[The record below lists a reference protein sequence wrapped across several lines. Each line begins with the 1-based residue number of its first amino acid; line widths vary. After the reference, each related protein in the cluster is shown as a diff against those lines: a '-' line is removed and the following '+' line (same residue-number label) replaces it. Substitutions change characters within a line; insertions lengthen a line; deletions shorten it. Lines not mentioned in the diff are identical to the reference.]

1 MSKSEL
7 AKSAFMAGIAYAVE
21 RGGDSGFATLAFEDW
36 YREYM
41 RKRGVF
47 NERDERAER
56 EDERNRVAFKRET
69 VYQDQPAQPPGAFT
83 PINNLGLTA
92 TQIERR
98 ERKPPGPV
106 DMSQDYEGVYHRFD
120 GDRRAELLGDKEPP
134 PKREADYWDAL
145 ADQEATDAWL
155 AARDGGDE

>member
-1 MSKSEL
+1 MTSLLEYLEDKQRFPIEVQAIVLASVRFAVDASKNAYQNGGVPNEDEIADMIEHDFTSFV
-7 AKSAFMAGIAYAVE
+7 SAEMVADIL
-21 RGGDSGFATLAFEDW
+21 RMT
-36 YREYM
+36 
-41 RKRGVF
+41 GVL
-47 NERDERAER
+47 NERDMSAER
-56 EDERNRVAFKRET
+56 EAERNRVAFKRET

-83 PINNLGLTA
+83 PINHLGLTA

-98 ERKPPGPV
+98 ERK
-106 DMSQDYEGVYHRFD
+106 
-120 GDRRAELLGDKEPP
+120 PP